1 MLRAA
6 FAVGLVLMSIAGS
19 AAQDLEL
26 EPVPA
31 AAALSEPFEQMIY
44 KGVAGNF
51 LDTMPLDPE
60 ARVNLQRANAVISNP
75 LSWRSVGLLLG
86 VANPVFLVGGLV
98 WGIWSAANIKPALPD
113 TSWLGSPQHERIGFC
128 SRPILEACRLHL
140 EHEHDP
146 AAGAPAAEHT
156 VMLTTN

>member
-1 MLRAA
+1 MLRATL
-6 FAVGLVLMSIAGS
+6 AVGLVLMSIAGS
-19 AAQDLEL
+19 PAQDLAL
-26 EPVPA
+26 EPVLAPA
-31 AAALSEPFEQMIY
+31 APAQPFEQMIY

-51 LDTMPLDPE
+51 LDTVPIDPE
-60 ARVNLQRANAVISNP
+60 ARVNLQRANAVISSP

-128 SRPILEACRLHL
+128 NRPLRDACRLHL
-140 EHEHDP
+140 DYEQNPGETV
-146 AAGAPAAEHT
+146 APAEHT
-156 VMLTTN
+156 VMLTAN

>member
-1 MLRAA
+1 MLRATL
-6 FAVGLVLMSIAGS
+6 AVGLVLMSIAGIS
-19 AAQDLEL
+19 AQEL
-26 EPVPA
+26 NIEPVSAP
-31 AAALSEPFEQMIY
+31 AALSEPFEQMLY

-51 LDTMPLDPE
+51 LDTVPIDPE

-113 TSWLGSPQHERIGFC
+113 TRWLGSPQHERIGFC

-140 EHEHDP
+140 EYESDS
-146 AAGAPAAEHT
+146 AAAAPTVEHT
-156 VMLTTN
+156 VMLTPN